1 MDIDFAFLCD
11 HANATGGKL
20 DAIGIGIDT
29 LFATKL
35 PHAQPQ
41 LFFVAQ
47 LRAQITEEGIHPL
60 KLNLIDAD
68 GGSVVSVSGQANVGR
83 PQRGTEAVARI
94 LLRLVNVSFKAEGDY
109 SFRLVLDNQEAVR
122 IPLRVSL
129 RPQAESTAPG

>member
-11 HANATGGKL
+11 HADAAGGKL

-29 LFATKL
+29 LSATKL
-35 PHAQPQ
+35 PHVQPQ

-47 LRAQITEEGIHPL
+47 LRAQITEEGAHPL

-68 GGSVVSVSGQANVGR
+68 GANVVSLNGQVTVGR
-83 PQRGTEAVARI
+83 PKQGTEVAARI
-94 LLRLVNVSFKAEGDY
+94 LLRLGNVRFNAEGDY

-122 IPLRVSL
+122 LPVRVSRRTQSEPASL
-129 RPQAESTAPG
+129 G